1 VCTKLSAAH
10 LKYIYIYINWYVE
23 KESDVHNN
31 LERELIHLGLIN
43 LCKHYKKDLEVT
55 RSDVT
60 SRKDLVAR
68 RRHFRLQRAE
78 AEDWK

>member
-43 LCKHYKKDLEVT
+43 MCKHYKKDLEVT
-55 RSDVT
+55 LCCYIQ
-60 SRKDLVAR
+60 KDLVAR